1 MLLLIDIGNTNI
13 TMCFYDKSVKHVS
26 RLNTLPARDR
36 REYAIILEGFMLHN
50 HISGV
55 KGAVVCSV
63 VPEIIPAFVS
73 VLKDVCRIKP
83 LIVSHKLKTG
93 LKFRIK
99 NPEALGADR
108 IANAA
113 AAFSLYKGNLIVI
126 DFGTTT
132 TFCLITEKGEYMGGA
147 IMPGLDISADVLHE
161 KTAKLP
167 RVSPSAPMKIIGDDT
182 KSNILSGLVLGH
194 AGAVERLIKE
204 FKTEIGGKVNIIA
217 TGGLSGIVLPYIK
230 TVKKANANLTFEGLR
245 LIYELNA

>member
-13 TMCFYDKSVKHVS
+13 AMCFYDRGVRHVS
-26 RLNTLPARDR
+26 RLNTLPVRDR

-50 HISGV
+50 HISDI

-63 VPEIIPAFVS
+63 VPEIIPAFAGA
-73 VLKDVCRIKP
+73 LKDVFSIKP
-83 LIVSHKLKTG
+83 LIVTHKLKTG

-99 NPEALGADR
+99 TPETLGADR

-113 AAFSLYKGNLIVI
+113 GAFSLYKGNLIVI
-126 DFGTTT
+126 DFGTATT
-132 TFCLITEKGEYMGGA
+132 LCLITENGEYMGGA
-147 IMPGLDISADVLHE
+147 IMPGLNISADLLHE

-167 RVSPSAPMKIIGDDT
+167 RVSLAPPVKIIGDDT

-204 FKTEIGGKVNIIA
+204 FKTEIGKKVNIIA
-217 TGGLSGIVLPYIK
+217 TGGLSGMVVPYIK
-230 TVKKANANLTFEGLR
+230 TGKKVNAHLTFEGLR